1 MITMVFV
8 WIGLGIGALI
18 AAILI
23 LKIIKSPKN
32 NFIAI
37 KCTKCG
43 LKTGGLKCPL
53 CETTKSNLK

>member
-1 MITMVFV
+1 MVFV

-18 AAILI
+18 AIILI

-37 KCTKCG
+37 RCTKCG

-53 CETTKSNLK
+53 CESNKII